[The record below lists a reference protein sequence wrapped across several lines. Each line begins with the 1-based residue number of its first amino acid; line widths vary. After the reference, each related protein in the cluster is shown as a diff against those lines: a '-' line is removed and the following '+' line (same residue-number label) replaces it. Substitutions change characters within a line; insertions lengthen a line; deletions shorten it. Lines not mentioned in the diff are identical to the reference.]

1 MFKTDSLSKTI
12 DINQEKY
19 HFHPR
24 NIFTKTKNESLSKI
38 TSRNNLK
45 REKENFWNENTK
57 LKLKESTI
65 YELKQ
70 YPQVYFYRHINI
82 PYKYN
87 ISSVPEYLI
96 KRGEEKNFMEKL
108 NKMVTNEEDRNTLNA
123 LINTKEKENKFKDRY
138 KPPFL
143 NVQNFLKFKPSL
155 YCKSFNYDNRSKSV
169 RPKDNLFFGDN
180 TFEERERE
188 NSRNE
193 EKNNDNCDKDKNN
206 KKDISI
212 IVEKNNIK
220 DNQENSKEDNNL
232 KKNDEILEDDE
243 TKNKYKISDKNNF
256 PNEKINDN
264 KSIDNNL
271 FKNYKDSIYKKKIKN
286 VNNTDFNLSSKSQ
299 SDLLQNRDMGTKM
312 NSFSSVSYNII
323 APLYKGFNKFI
334 TPSELNKN
342 NKYNES
348 TAFHRVKSISDLTRV
363 PFFDTLVK
371 INRNRNR
378 KLPNFK
384 FSGNVS
390 TNHADKYRINR
401 DLIERPI

>member
-1 MFKTDSLSKTI
+1 M
-12 DINQEKY
+12 
-19 HFHPR
+19 
-24 NIFTKTKNESLSKI
+24 
-38 TSRNNLK
+38 
-45 REKENFWNENTK
+45 
-57 LKLKESTI
+57 
-65 YELKQ
+65 
-70 YPQVYFYRHINI
+70 
-82 PYKYN
+82 
-87 ISSVPEYLI
+87 
-96 KRGEEKNFMEKL
+96 
-108 NKMVTNEEDRNTLNA
+108 
-123 LINTKEKENKFKDRY
+123 
-138 KPPFL
+138 
-143 NVQNFLKFKPSL
+143 
-155 YCKSFNYDNRSKSV
+155 
-169 RPKDNLFFGDN
+169 
-180 TFEERERE
+180 
-188 NSRNE
+188 
-193 EKNNDNCDKDKNN
+193 
-206 KKDISI
+206 
-212 IVEKNNIK
+212 
-220 DNQENSKEDNNL
+220 

-371 INRNRNR
+371 INRNKNR